1 MFTLT
6 HMILDGANGTE
17 LQRRGMPPGCCSE
30 QWILDHPEAELDIQR
45 RYVDAG
51 STAILAP
58 TFGANR
64 SALSRHG
71 LADRV
76 REYNLRLV
84 ALSRQAAEGKA
95 FVGGDLSPTGLCCGS
110 VEPAL
115 YDEMKAVFREQAQAL
130 EEAGV
135 DFFMVET
142 QISLAEAKATVE
154 AIREVSEK
162 PILVSFTMAPS
173 GKSFSG
179 GEIASAL
186 LTLEPLGIA
195 AFGINCVDDAALIAK
210 TLTALRSLTNLPLLV
225 QANAGLPET
234 MDGKTVYTMTAE
246 KMAEDALRYYEC
258 GADIFGS
265 CCGSNA
271 SHIRAIAEAV
281 DPLPFRT
288 HTGDKPRCLC
298 SEYRF
303 LNLDKPYRSGELHWE
318 KREEELERMEDE
330 GVELCRLRI
339 ENEEQLTALLQEQG
353 AFRLPLSLQFSDPS
367 LKKAFL
373 RHYIGVA
380 QIEER

>member
-45 RYVDAG
+45 RYVEAG
-51 STAILAP
+51 STALLAP

-64 SALSRHG
+64 SALGRHG
-71 LADRV
+71 LADKL

-84 ALSRQAAEGKA
+84 ELSRQAADGKA
-95 FVGGDLSPTGLCCGS
+95 FVGGDLSPTGLCCGG
-110 VEPAL
+110 VEPRL
-115 YDEMKAVFREQAQAL
+115 YDEVKDIFRQQAQAL

-210 TLTALRSLTNLPLLV
+210 TLSTLRSLTNLPLLI

-234 MDGKTVYTMTAE
+234 VDGKSVYTMTAE
-246 KMAEDALRYYEC
+246 KMAEDALCYYDC

-265 CCGSNA
+265 CCGSND
-271 SHIRAIAEAV
+271 SHIRAIAGAV
-281 DPLPFRT
+281 NALPFRS
-288 HTGDKPRCLC
+288 HRGDKPRCLC
-298 SEYRF
+298 SEYRT
-303 LNLDKPYRSGELHWE
+303 LNTDESCRCGELNWE
-318 KREEELERMEDE
+318 NWEAALESMEEE
-330 GVELCRLRI
+330 GAELCCIRI
-339 ENEEQLTALLQEQG
+339 ENEEQLSTLLSQQG
-353 AFRLPLSLQFSDPS
+353 FFRMPLSVQFPTTELQKTFE
-367 LKKAFL
+367 K
-373 RHYIGVA
+373 YYVGVA
-380 QIEER
+380 EIKNA